1 MIEIKAG
8 NVSTEI
14 IPDEASASS
23 LKALLLR
30 DFKVEIPGAKF
41 TWAVMQGL
49 SDDMACLWEKNEED
63 NIELKIR
70 SGLLPR
76 LIAALNKANI
86 EFTVSGDNRGLTSPK
101 LSGTKVPLFPYQYE
115 AVKAAFGN
123 TTDIGWTPR
132 GVLEVATGGG
142 KTEIAVAMYEMNPVP
157 TFFLVH
163 RKDLLLQA
171 KERFLK
177 YGHKSGIIG
186 DSKFQP
192 EANLN
197 IATLQTLKK
206 ILIDP
211 RHENY
216 KRTVK
221 LIQSCKQVFFD
232 ECHLFASNLDKG
244 NEFIAVA
251 DAFEAPYRW
260 GLTATP
266 FMRSQYDN
274 MLLEGVAGP
283 SIYKIGYADLVKLG
297 RLTPAKV
304 IIKRVDA
311 KIGVTAKVSIR
322 ASNKS
327 KGDYWRE
334 VESKGI
340 KSHEKRTALIIKEI
354 ESGPFPLL
362 VLVKT
367 KEQAEYIQSVY
378 QGNARNDGYVSAE
391 PILFLSGSSKAKDRR
406 EAIKEMGAGNIDVI
420 MATTIFDEGV
430 DVPNLRKVVLA
441 SGGKSDV
448 KAIQRVGRALR
459 KSEGK
464 DEAIIIDFDDR
475 HHALLK
481 RHAQARQA
489 VYKEQGYIVEFE
501 GEKI

>member
-1 MIEIKAG
+1 MIEIKVG
-8 NVSTEI
+8 NVSSEI
-14 IPDEASASS
+14 IPDQRSASS
-23 LKALLLR
+23 LKALLMR
-30 DFKVEIPGAKF
+30 DFKVDIPGAKF
-41 TWAVMQGL
+41 TWAVKSGH
-49 SDDMACLWEKNEED
+49 SDGKACLWEKNEEED
-63 NIELKIR
+63 IELKIR

-76 LIAALNKANI
+76 LTAAMTKANI
-86 EFTVSGDNRGLTSPK
+86 EFTITGDNRGLTSPK
-101 LSGTKVPLFPYQYE
+101 LSGTKVPLFSYQYE

-142 KTEIAVAMYEMNPVP
+142 KTEIAVSMYEMNPVP

-177 YGHKSGIIG
+177 YGHKSGVIG

-192 EANLN
+192 QANLN

-211 RHENY
+211 RHKNY
-216 KRTVK
+216 KKTVE

-251 DAFEAPYRW
+251 DAFESPYRW

-304 IIKRVDA
+304 IIKRV
-311 KIGVTAKVSIR
+311 KGSVNVTEQPGGRS
-322 ASNKS
+322 SNKA
-327 KGDYWRE
+327 KADYWRR
-334 VESKGI
+334 VEEKGI
-340 KSHEKRTALIIKEI
+340 KSHVSRTESIIEEI
-354 ESGPFPLL
+354 KSGPFPLL

-367 KEQAEYIQSVY
+367 KDQAQYIQNVY
-378 QGNARNDGYVSAE
+378 QRDARNDGYVSAE
-391 PILFLSGSSKAKDRR
+391 PILFLSGASKAKDRR
-406 EAIKEMGAGNIDVI
+406 EAIKDMQNGGRDVI

-430 DVPNLRKVVLA
+430 DIPSLRKVILA

-448 KAIQRVGRALR
+448 KVIQRVGRALR
-459 KSEGK
+459 KSKGK

-475 HHALLK
+475 HHALLE
-481 RHAQARQA
+481 RHAKARQK
-489 VYKEQGYIVEFE
+489 VYKEQGYTIEE
-501 GEKI
+501 EKI